1 MINNAKKITFAT
13 NVGPDTLSH
22 TKLLLK
28 SLKENLENDYHEILV
43 FIDKDT
49 DGVLEYLRSIKNEF
63 KDLTIITH
71 KVIPVLGPEINSNL
85 IIKMAKHDIVSYLQN
100 DMVISKNYDTEILK
114 HLEEN
119 MILSSTRIEPP
130 LHSPSDTTFT
140 MNFGLSPEEFKWDE
154 FLSYANTIKS
164 DKLIDYFFAP
174 FTVHKQ
180 TWDKLG
186 GYDTIFRRSRC
197 DSDIVQ
203 RALHLGIKI
212 KQTYNANV
220 YHFTC
225 VSSRGKNWFDINNE
239 KAQKRVELQNLADQV
254 EMRHFFRKW
263 GSFNHIKKLPF
274 KYDIDFVVKGDLYE
288 LIKLAYDIEP
298 FGSRMWVSTHE
309 IKEKIL
315 DKIKSEHNYA
325 NELYGFELDD
335 WDKSKEYYNKTNY
348 DKIYFVGEPT
358 DYNVKIT
365 INSTQNIG
373 TFLEYIFHLTKILKE
388 NAAGQYELGD
398 VQIDIK
404 KLVEVVPFLQVNNPI
419 IKSKILN
426 LE

>member
-1 MINNAKKITFAT
+1 
-13 NVGPDTLSH
+13 
-22 TKLLLK
+22 
-28 SLKENLENDYHEILV
+28 
-43 FIDKDT
+43 
-49 DGVLEYLRSIKNEF
+49 
-63 KDLTIITH
+63 
-71 KVIPVLGPEINSNL
+71 
-85 IIKMAKHDIVSYLQN
+85 
-100 DMVISKNYDTEILK
+100 
-114 HLEEN
+114 
-119 MILSSTRIEPP
+119 
-130 LHSPSDTTFT
+130 
-140 MNFGLSPEEFKWDE
+140 
-154 FLSYANTIKS
+154 
-164 DKLIDYFFAP
+164 
-174 FTVHKQ
+174 
-180 TWDKLG
+180 
-186 GYDTIFRRSRC
+186 
-197 DSDIVQ
+197 
-203 RALHLGIKI
+203 
-212 KQTYNANV
+212 
-220 YHFTC
+220 
-225 VSSRGKNWFDINNE
+225 
-239 KAQKRVELQNLADQV
+239 
-254 EMRHFFRKW
+254 
-263 GSFNHIKKLPF
+263 
-274 KYDIDFVVKGDLYE
+274 VVKGDLYE